1 MGFIFSIKKEKLVAI
16 FDIGSG
22 SVGGAMVNIPLNKKE
37 IPKIIKTVSNK
48 IKTEEKIDFKS
59 FINEMNFALHET
71 AVQLYNKK
79 LGAPDEIYCFF
90 SSPWYISE
98 TKTIMMMQEKAF
110 IFTNDLADELIK
122 KEVSNFTQVY
132 KDKYGNVEDSAEIME
147 QHITSISL
155 NGYPIEKPLGMKCQS
170 VEMNMVIS
178 LSPKICLEKT
188 KETLLKTFHRSKINF
203 SSFTLATFFAIRDKY
218 INENSYLLIDI
229 SGEITDVGIVTKG
242 VLKAILSF
250 PFGKKTFFRYMCTKL
265 EIELR
270 DAKELYQLYMDG
282 NLSDE
287 FKEKAT
293 PLFKSIENS
302 WGEAFSE
309 CINTLPH
316 ALNLPNVIFL
326 TADDDIKEW
335 FANVLRSGNYIKS
348 KISST
353 SCKVVTLGGEEFL
366 SMCDVKNGP
375 CDPFLMVEAISVM
388 RKMNI

>member
-1 MGFIFSIKKEKLVAI
+1 MGFIFSTKKEKLVAI

-22 SVGGAMVNIPLNKKE
+22 SVGGAMVNIPLNNKG
-37 IPKIIKTVSNK
+37 IPKIIKSVNNK

-59 FINEMNFALHET
+59 FLAGMNSALHET
-71 AVQLYNKK
+71 AIELYNKK
-79 LGAPDEIYCFF
+79 IGAPDEIYCFF

-98 TKTIMMMQEKAF
+98 TKTIKMTQDKPF
-110 IFTNDLADELIK
+110 IFTNNLADELIK
-122 KEVSNFTQVY
+122 KEISNFTQVY
-132 KDKYGNVEDSAEIME
+132 KDKYGTIDDSAEIME

-155 NGYPIEKPLGMKCQS
+155 NGYAIEKPLGMKCQS

-178 LSPKICLEKT
+178 LSPKICLDKT

-218 INENSYLLIDI
+218 ISENSYLLIDV

-250 PFGKKTFFRYMCTKL
+250 PFGKKTFFKYMCTKL

-270 DAKELYQLYMDG
+270 DAKELYQLYIDN
-282 NLSDE
+282 NLSAE
-287 FKEKAT
+287 FKEKAI

-302 WGEAFSE
+302 WGEAFSG
-309 CINTLPH
+309 CLNTLPY

-326 TADDDIKEW
+326 TADDDIKGW
-335 FANVLRSGNYIKS
+335 FANVLRDGNFTKN
-348 KISST
+348 KIST
-353 SCKVVTLGGEEFL
+353 PAYKVVTLEGEEFL
-366 SMCDVKNGP
+366 NMCDVKGGP

-388 RKMNI
+388 RKMNK